1 MRTRMIITLS
11 TFFMVLAISVN
22 AQQVEKYKIFAS
34 KSGDSLQVC
43 DGIIDI
49 SKSEIVIEDK
59 TNDEILI
66 FTCLSDR
73 KLYQMRDT
81 TDKGIMKRYE
91 LSMNIDGDSILA
103 SMLLCSPAKGE
114 VFWNAYIYIDKQLN
128 GSYKTLKYS
137 YFVVPKDSIKK

>member
-1 MRTRMIITLS
+1 MRTRLIITLV
-11 TFFMVLAISVN
+11 TLFMVLAICVK
-22 AQQVEKYKIFAS
+22 AQQVEEYTIFAS
-34 KSGDSLQVC
+34 RNGDSMQVC

-59 TNDEILI
+59 TNDEILKL
-66 FTCLSDR
+66 TCLSDR

-128 GSYKTLKYS
+128 GSYKTLKYF
-137 YFVVPKDSIKK
+137 YLVVPKDSIGE